1 MQKKKAKPRN
11 KAGEA
16 KGIFKSCEAI
26 DPTESQFWEDM
37 IKKYLKP
44 LENNEK
50 EKQRIQDELKE
61 LRNRIFLGF
70 FIINAIFVTIVF
82 VLTQVNKDQG
92 TLQIK
97 LPCRGDGVAIEP
109 ISIAFTLT
117 FGILLLIQFFGMLY
131 HRFSTFAHIIVTN
144 GSQTDLV
151 LKKKPTSSESSR
163 RSTSRMRKKKSF
175 QMAGE
180 KVKLG
185 LKLMNFARSGRFLQS
200 ITENK
205 LFMRDTFDQKR
216 TEIDEEIKKDVE
228 TMDVDTDTDPVGRII
243 NIRKIVYGEDISTA
257 NDLNLA

>member
-1 MQKKKAKPRN
+1 MQKKKAKP
-11 KAGEA
+11 KSKGGEP
-16 KGIFKSCEAI
+16 KGIFKSCHTI
-26 DPTESQFWEDM
+26 DPPESHFWEEM
-37 IKKYLKP
+37 IRKYLKP

-50 EKQRIQDELKE
+50 EKQRIQDELQE

-97 LPCRGDGVAIEP
+97 LPCREDGVSIEP

-144 GSQTDLV
+144 GSQPDLV
-151 LKKKPTSSESSR
+151 LKKKPPKTESSR
-163 RSTSRMRKKKSF
+163 PSSSRLRKKISF

-185 LKLMNFARSGRFLQS
+185 IKVMNFASSGRFLQS
-200 ITENK
+200 ITNNK
-205 LFMRDTFDQKR
+205 IYTRKGFHKMRE
-216 TEIDEEIKKDVE
+216 EIDEEIQKDLEPTDIDFE
-228 TMDVDTDTDPVGRII
+228 TEAVDRII
-243 NIRKIVYGEDISTA
+243 NIRKVINGEDISSA
-257 NDLNLA
+257 NDLKLA